1 MIKIEVHYKT
11 LSVSGLIQW
20 INRGRIIEDMIAIVG
35 VTMHHPHFI
44 AIHFTNFFR
53 FLPNDQGKS

>member
-20 INRGRIIEDMIAIVG
+20 SNRGRIIEDMIAIVG
-35 VTMHHPHFI
+35 VTMHYPHF
-44 AIHFTNFFR
+44 
-53 FLPNDQGKS
+53 